1 MAKKRFILFNNQKS
15 GSNKKREKIK
25 NQIMALFEKNDIQ
38 IEIFNSEY
46 ARHIEETIKGYNFDL
61 FDGILGLGG
70 DGTFNE
76 IINGLHKREKKL
88 SIPVGLIPLGTG
100 NDFLRSLGPIN
111 PFYWVQ
117 KIIEGK
123 TQKVDVIEV
132 ISKEKTF
139 FSQLLTGWGV
149 FYDAA
154 WASEK
159 YRWLGP
165 LKYIAGSIEAI
176 LKSKKKSALI
186 KVGDKEYKGKF
197 WGGLICNTKYIGGGL
212 LMARE
217 AVIND
222 GIFEF
227 FMVRDISR
235 IKLIFLF
242 IQLALKIPLSPKL
255 ITLFKLQKVEIKP
268 DISETLNI
276 DGEFLGKS
284 GFEAKMLP
292 KSYEI
297 FS

>member
-15 GSNKKREKIK
+15 GNSKKREKVK
-25 NQIMALFEKNDIQ
+25 NQIVALFEKNDIQ

-46 ARHIEETIKGYNFDL
+46 ARHIEEAIKDYNFEL

-76 IINGLHKREKKL
+76 ISNGMHKREKKI

-117 KIIEGK
+117 KIIEGQ
-123 TQKVDVIEV
+123 TQKIDVIEV
-132 ISKEKTF
+132 VSKEKTF

-159 YRWLGP
+159 YSWLGP
-165 LKYIAGSIEAI
+165 LKYTVGSIEA
-176 LKSKKKSALI
+176 LFKSKLRSAVI
-186 KVGDKEYKGKF
+186 KIGDQEYKGKF
-197 WGGLICNTKYIGGGL
+197 WGTLICNTKFIGGGL

-222 GIFEF
+222 GVFEF

-255 ITLFKLQKVEIKP
+255 ITLFKLEKIEIEP
-268 DISETLNI
+268 DVSETLNI

-284 GFEAKMLP
+284 GFKAKILP